1 MSRFRVVLVEP
12 EIPSNTGNIGR
23 TCVAT
28 GTRLEL
34 VGPLG
39 FEISSSQLKR
49 AGLDYWPHL
58 DWKYYFSWEE
68 WKKQC
73 PRNSRIWFFSTKGN
87 QSLYNS
93 TFQPEDVLVFGR
105 ETGGLGEKILS
116 KYKKQILKIPM
127 SDQTRSLN
135 LSNAVAIALYEA
147 LRQTP
152 RFFKKSYHLNNR
164 PDLKQ
169 KVDILG

>member
-1 MSRFRVVLVEP
+1 MSRFRIVLVEP

-28 GTRLEL
+28 GTRLDL
-34 VGPLG
+34 IGPLG
-39 FEISSSQLKR
+39 FEISSPQLKR

-58 DWKYYFSWEE
+58 NWKYYPSWKE
-68 WKKQC
+68 WEKQHSED
-73 PRNSRIWFFSTKGN
+73 SRMWFFSTKGT

-93 TFQPEDVLVFGR
+93 TFQPEDVLIFGR
-105 ETGGLGEKILS
+105 ETGGLGEKILN

-135 LSNAVAIALYEA
+135 LSNAAAIALYEA
-147 LRQTP
+147 LRQTDS
-152 RFFKKSYHLNNR
+152 FSEN
-164 PDLKQ
+164 LK
-169 KVDILG
+169 I

>member
-1 MSRFRVVLVEP
+1 MSDFRVVLVEP

-58 DWKYYFSWEE
+58 DWKYYSSWEKWE
-68 WKKQC
+68 KKYAK
-73 PRNSRIWFFSTKGN
+73 NSRLWFFSTKGAR
-87 QSLYNS
+87 SLYNS
-93 TFQPEDVLVFGR
+93 IFQPEDVLIFGR
-105 ETGGLGEKILS
+105 ETGGLGEKILN
-116 KYKKQILKIPM
+116 KYKKQTIAVPM
-127 SDQTRSLN
+127 TNQTRSLN
-135 LSNAVAIALYEA
+135 LSNTVAVALYEA
-147 LRQTP
+147 LRQTDAFS
-152 RFFKKSYHLNNR
+152 RNFNVISKNK
-164 PDLKQ
+164 
-169 KVDILG
+169 